1 MDNKNNLLIF
11 LAKNTDKTLSLNQIS
26 KSSGIPYATLYRLHN
41 ENQSLLDKKIIGKSI
56 VISLKNKEIVKNY
69 LIVASYEE
77 TNEFLVKN
85 PLFKKISED
94 LPKGNYSLILFG
106 SYAEGKQ
113 MRVSD
118 IDLLIINKEG
128 SKNINFSKYET
139 LFKLEINPIFVSFIE
154 FETMLKDKEENV
166 GKQVLKK
173 HMILYNQELFWNEVF
188 KNGI

>member
-1 MDNKNNLLIF
+1 MDNKNSLLVF
-11 LAKNTDKTLSLNQIS
+11 LAKNMEKSLSLNQIS
-26 KSSGIPYATLYRLHN
+26 KFSGIPYATLYRLHD
-41 ENQSLLDKKIIGKSI
+41 ENKSLLDKKIIGKSI
-56 VISLKNKEIVKNY
+56 VISLKKTEIVKNY

-77 TNEFLVKN
+77 TSEFLAKN

-94 LPKGNYSLILFG
+94 LPKGDYSLILFG

-113 MRVSD
+113 TKSSD
-118 IDLLIINKEG
+118 IDLLIINKNG
-128 SKNINFSKYET
+128 SKIINFSKYET
-139 LFKLEINPIFVSFIE
+139 LFKIDINPILVSLIE

-173 HMILYNQELFWNEVF
+173 HIILYNQELFWNEVF